1 MLRIIRLPDVKK
13 TTGLAKSTIYKK
25 VAANEFP
32 KPIPLGSKS
41 VGWLE
46 SEIQKWIEDKIQKV
60 ANDNDKV
67 I

>member
-1 MLRIIRLPDVKK
+1 MLRIIRLPDVKE

-46 SEIQKWIEDKIQKV
+46 SEVQKWIENKV
-60 ANDNDKV
+60 SEAVNDNDGFK
-67 I
+67 